1 MTSFILNV
9 KIHPVSHSVPIEI
22 SYCFIFGKI
31 CACLYVLGNIS
42 KSNSHSI
49 LGLIIC
55 PLVNFALMIFVVG
68 RTLSSWE
75 DTTMKFPMH
84 PESATA
90 EFSCSIYFLIF
101 VVGAQ

>member
-1 MTSFILNV
+1 MFRKL
-9 KIHPVSHSVPIEI
+9 
-22 SYCFIFGKI
+22 
-31 CACLYVLGNIS
+31 CACLYAFRNIG
-42 KSNSHSI
+42 KSNPISI
-49 LGLIIC
+49 VDQIIC
-55 PLVNFALMIFVVG
+55 PLGHFTLMIFVVG

-101 VVGAQ
+101 VVGVQERLLHINVFLIPL